1 MAAFEALTALYTK
14 ATSEETT
21 DARSAAAAELAAGVE
36 AAGVASIM
44 SMALPAKVMA
54 SLGEAKNVAARE
66 GAVLV
71 CHALHTKLGLHFEP
85 YMLLVL
91 PALIERFDDKVKT
104 VANAVDACLSAFV
117 QAVNPYAA
125 ATLLPFLFAGMFG
138 DVGHGFVA
146 LLFSVWMIANE
157 KQLLRDAVAGRQ
169 GFTLSL

>member
-14 ATSEETT
+14 ATSEETS
-21 DARSAAAAELAAGVE
+21 DARSAAAAELASGVE

-91 PALIERFDDKVKT
+91 PAPVSYTHL
-104 VANAVDACLSAFV
+104 
-117 QAVNPYAA
+117 
-125 ATLLPFLFAGMFG
+125 TLPTI
-138 DVGHGFVA
+138 
-146 LLFSVWMIANE
+146 LLV
-157 KQLLRDAVAGRQ
+157 
-169 GFTLSL
+169 